1 MCNLNRF
8 DISQQ
13 NLTDTELKYL
23 RLKGDLRNL
32 FQSIDWEGEEGRELE
47 KIDNVKFWEG
57 GAYKEEE
64 MFKYVSFK
72 NINVPPEDLKYNQKQ
87 DQRCFTFSANADRDT
102 LESEDTQLN
111 VVVNIMQET
120 YLEGT
125 VYEAGVKV
133 YIDEPDTAPS
143 YSDDAMTGVSV
154 GTTTR
159 IKLTKKEMKYLPT
172 PYNSRGTDCLDTK
185 ASDFV
190 NSLDWFKHYS
200 FDGCLHECSNKAAM
214 NACNCTAGWEPQ
226 LARVSLRH
234 CSVKELQTC
243 YRPKSNQVQSEA
255 RSGKSCLC
263 QYPCEET
270 SYDIQV
276 SSMTMP
282 QNATTIA
289 SYVDSTTDMLR
300 HNYLILQI
308 KVASMVVERTE
319 HTPELELND
328 IFASI
333 GGQIGLFLGASI
345 LTITELLELLITCV
359 LASLKSL
366 WARHKLQG

>member
-1 MCNLNRF
+1 MTGICLKTLADLYSTYYSYNFITKITRERKQQIGFPAITICNLNRF

-23 RLKGDLRNL
+23 RCSGDIRNF
-32 FQSIDWEGEEGRELE
+32 FQSVDWEGEEGRELE

-64 MFKYVSFK
+64 MFKYIFFK

-87 DQRCFTFSANADRDT
+87 DQRCFTFSANADKDT

-111 VVVNIMQET
+111 VVVNIMQDT

-143 YSDDAMTGVSV
+143 YSDDAMMGVQV

-159 IKLTKKEMKYLPT
+159 MKLTKKEMKYLPT

-190 NSLDWFKHYS
+190 NSLDWFKLYS

-214 NACNCTAGWEPQ
+214 NACNCTAGWEPLQ
-226 LARVSLRH
+226 ARVSLRH

-243 YRPKSNQVQSEA
+243 YRPKS
-255 RSGKSCLC
+255 
-263 QYPCEET
+263 T
-270 SYDIQV
+270 
-276 SSMTMP
+276 
-282 QNATTIA
+282 
-289 SYVDSTTDMLR
+289 
-300 HNYLILQI
+300 
-308 KVASMVVERTE
+308 
-319 HTPELELND
+319 
-328 IFASI
+328 SI

>member
-1 MCNLNRF
+1 MTGICLKTLADLYSTYYSYNFITKITRERKQQIRFPAITMCNLNRF

-23 RLKGDLRNL
+23 RRKGDLRNF

-87 DQRCFTFSANADRDT
+87 DQRCFTFSTNADRDT

-143 YSDDAMTGVSV
+143 YSDDAMMGVPV

-214 NACNCTAGWEPQ
+214 
-226 LARVSLRH
+226 
-234 CSVKELQTC
+234 K
-243 YRPKSNQVQSEA
+243 
-255 RSGKSCLC
+255 
-263 QYPCEET
+263 
-270 SYDIQV
+270 
-276 SSMTMP
+276 
-282 QNATTIA
+282 A
-289 SYVDSTTDMLR
+289 S
-300 HNYLILQI
+300 
-308 KVASMVVERTE
+308 
-319 HTPELELND
+319 
-328 IFASI
+328 SI

-345 LTITELLELLITCV
+345 LTITELLELLTTCV